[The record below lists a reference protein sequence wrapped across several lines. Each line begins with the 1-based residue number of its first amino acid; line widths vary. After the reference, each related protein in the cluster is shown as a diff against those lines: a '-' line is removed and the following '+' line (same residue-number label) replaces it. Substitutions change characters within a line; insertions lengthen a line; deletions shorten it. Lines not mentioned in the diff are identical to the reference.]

1 MIPKDITLENPDYAY
16 MFGFLQTDG
25 HLSKS
30 TRNRGRLSV
39 EVSKEDEAILWAFK
53 NLLPFN
59 SSITERRRNTNFTE
73 DYPSVIWR
81 VYDQEFRDYLE
92 SWGLFYGK
100 KSDLID
106 LPNCKFSQA
115 DYFRGLI
122 DGDGSLG
129 LTSQGF
135 PFISLV
141 TSSSKIATGYLQ
153 LIKTITG
160 KEKTSQRNKRDNV
173 YNIAVFKE
181 DAQLLV
187 QFLYYENCLT
197 LSRKLAKA
205 KEVLS
210 WVRPQT
216 MKKIVNR
223 KNWTKEENQYIFN
236 HSLEDSMKMLNRSK
250 KSIEIRL
257 WRLKNISNK

>member
-53 NLLPFN
+53 NLLLFN

-100 KSDLID
+100 KI
-106 LPNCKFSQA
+106 
-115 DYFRGLI
+115 R
-122 DGDGSLG
+122 
-129 LTSQGF
+129 
-135 PFISLV
+135 
-141 TSSSKIATGYLQ
+141 
-153 LIKTITG
+153 
-160 KEKTSQRNKRDNV
+160 
-173 YNIAVFKE
+173 
-181 DAQLLV
+181 
-187 QFLYYENCLT
+187 
-197 LSRKLAKA
+197 
-205 KEVLS
+205 
-210 WVRPQT
+210 
-216 MKKIVNR
+216 
-223 KNWTKEENQYIFN
+223 FN
-236 HSLEDSMKMLNRSK
+236 
-250 KSIEIRL
+250 
-257 WRLKNISNK
+257 

>member
-1 MIPKDITLENPDYAY
+1 MIPTDISLESPDYSY
-16 MFGFLQTDG
+16 MFGFIQTDG

-39 EVSKEDEAILWAFK
+39 EVSKKDEDILWAFK
-53 NLLPFN
+53 KLLRFN
-59 SSITERRRNTNFTE
+59 SSITERTRTTNFSD
-73 DYPSVIWR
+73 DYKSVVWR

-92 SWGLFYGK
+92 SWGLSYGK
-100 KSDLID
+100 KSNLID
-106 LPNCKFSQA
+106 IPTCKFSQA

-129 LTSQGF
+129 LTCQGF

-141 TSSSKIATGYLQ
+141 TSSSSIANAFLQ
-153 LIKTITG
+153 VIKLTIG
-160 KEKTSQRNKRDNV
+160 KEKTSKRNQRDNV
-173 YNIAVFKE
+173 YNIALFKE

-187 QFLYYENCLT
+187 QFLYYENCLA
-197 LSRKLAKA
+197 LSRKSQKA
-205 KEVLS
+205 REVLS

-216 MKKIVNR
+216 MKKIANR
-223 KNWTKEENQYIFN
+223 KNWTKEEDIYIFN
-236 HSLEDSMKMLNRSK
+236 HSIEDSIAMLKRSK

-257 WRLKNISNK
+257 WRLKNMSNK